1 MLSRLKNWL
10 YEQEEDCVIEALSL
24 VDCKLKSEL
33 YSLINAVGSNQSL
46 QHLDLKYFSILILIY
61 LFIFNYFSG

>member
-1 MLSRLKNWL
+1 LEDLFRNIWL
-10 YEQEEDCVIEALSL
+10 QEEDCVIEALCL

-46 QHLDLKYFSILILIY
+46 QHLDLK
-61 LFIFNYFSG
+61 

>member
-1 MLSRLKNWL
+1 MINKFLEIKLICL
-10 YEQEEDCVIEALSL
+10 QEEDCVIEALCL

-46 QHLDLKYFSILILIY
+46 QHLDLK
-61 LFIFNYFSG
+61 

>member
-1 MLSRLKNWL
+1 M
-10 YEQEEDCVIEALSL
+10 IENLSL

-46 QHLDLKYFSILILIY
+46 QNLDLK
-61 LFIFNYFSG
+61 

>member
-1 MLSRLKNWL
+1 MMI
-10 YEQEEDCVIEALSL
+10 QEKDLLQRARQFSHPQEDDCVLEALSL

-46 QHLDLKYFSILILIY
+46 QNLDLKYGGFS
-61 LFIFNYFSG
+61 